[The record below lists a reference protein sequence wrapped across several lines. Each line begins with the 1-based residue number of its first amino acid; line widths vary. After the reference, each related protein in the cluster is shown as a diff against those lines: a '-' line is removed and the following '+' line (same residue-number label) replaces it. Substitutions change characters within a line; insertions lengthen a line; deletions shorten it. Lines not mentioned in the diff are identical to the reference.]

1 MGVRDEKK
9 GLLKYN
15 ILVITLEMMKE
26 KAFECIT
33 VSEIS
38 HAAGIS
44 EVTFFKIFRMKE
56 EILQYFM
63 LVWNLKRVARLEK
76 EDLKK
81 GLTAIYSIFEDIAMT
96 ENSLGIMVS
105 LVSFFSN
112 LKKQPRPMKLATYDK
127 RAILKNDMYSEVEVE
142 EFESQMLRHLKEA
155 IAAGEIDRSVDLLR
169 TIKVIA
175 GVFYGV
181 PLISQMSFSN
191 DFYGDYK
198 DSLDLIFTALK
209 HGRG

>member
-1 MGVRDEKK
+1 MGVRNDKK
-9 GLLKYN
+9 GVLKYN
-15 ILVITLEMMKE
+15 VLKITLEMIKE
-26 KAFECIT
+26 KPFECIT

-44 EVTFFKIFRMKE
+44 EVTFFKTFRMKE

-63 LVWNLKRVARLEK
+63 LVWNLKRVVRLEK
-76 EDLKK
+76 ETSKK
-81 GLTAIYSIFEDIAMT
+81 GLTAIYSIFEDIAKT
-96 ENSLGIMVS
+96 ENALVIMVS

-112 LKKQPRPMKLATYDK
+112 LKKRPRPIKLETYDK
-127 RAILKNDMYSEVEVE
+127 RAILENDMYSDVDVE

-155 IAAGEIDRSVDLLR
+155 IADGEIDRSVDLLR

-181 PLISQMSFSN
+181 PLISHMSSSN
-191 DFYGDYK
+191 DFFGDYK
-198 DSLDLIFTALK
+198 DSLDLIFTALR